1 MPKKTVQWDSQENK
15 PKKSRY
21 TRRKMALADS
31 QPAGVAIT
39 NAFGYNVRSEVTS
52 ALMGTNAY
60 GYVFDPI
67 GNRIVAT
74 NNAEVT
80 SYAANELNQYTN
92 ILCASAPQRE
102 PSHDDDGNMLTN
114 GVWSYVW
121 DGENR
126 LRSVS
131 SNNVLLATHTYD
143 HQSRRVGKV
152 SHEDAKTRSY
162 VYDGWN
168 LIQELTHTQAHILTN
183 FYVWGLDL
191 SGSLQGA
198 GGVGGLLAVV
208 KNSATYIPAWD
219 ANGNIME
226 YVADDGTIAAH
237 REYDPFGGTV
247 VATGDAIAFTHWFST
262 KPWCAVTGLSE
273 YQFRMYSPEVGRW
286 LSRDPI
292 GEKGGVA
299 LYVLCFNRALLSADA
314 LGLKSDEMPGLLD
327 LFDIGMSPMAKITH
341 IDLRVYRGLSFYK
354 WEEKECKCYF
364 RDAYQVRKIQKVKK
378 WKEVWAVVKTPG
390 ELIQGMSE
398 DAALEALV
406 GELSSTLG
414 TLIGVSLIGNNFVNY
429 DLTQKPDNAHELF
442 RIDEK
447 EYEDSYTIGSW
458 VDNTGEPTT
467 TFSLTPEGCLD
478 PELIAYDSYREID
491 HLFSWDV
498 ESGDYN
504 YMNGLLMNLE
514 NQYLNNNWGGYP

>member
-1 MPKKTVQWDSQENK
+1 
-15 PKKSRY
+15 
-21 TRRKMALADS
+21 MALADS

-39 NAFGYNVRSEVTS
+39 NAFGYNARSEVTS
-52 ALMGTNAY
+52 ANMGTNTY

-67 GNRIVAT
+67 GNRIVST

-80 SYAANELNQYTN
+80 SYAANELNQYTS
-92 ILCASAPQRE
+92 ILSASAPLRE

-126 LRSVS
+126 LIGIS
-131 SNNVLLATHTYD
+131 SNDLLLATHAYD
-143 HQSRRVGKV
+143 HQSRRIQKV
-152 SHEDAKTRSY
+152 AGGTTRSFL
-162 VYDGWN
+162 YDGWN
-168 LIQELTHTQAHILTN
+168 LIQEFQSSTIPPFHSSTN

-327 LFDIGMSPMAKITH
+327 LFDFGMTPRREITH
-341 IDLRVYRGLSFYK
+341 IDVRVYKGLHFYE
-354 WEEKECKCYF
+354 WKECMCHFK
-364 RDAYQVRKIQKVKK
+364 DAYQVRKIQKVKM
-378 WKEVWAVVKTPG
+378 WVDVWGVVKTPG
-390 ELIQGMSE
+390 EIIQGMAE
-398 DAALEALV
+398 DALLEALV
-406 GELSSTLG
+406 GAELASSLG
-414 TLIGVSLIGNNFVNY
+414 ALIGVSLIGNNFVNY
-429 DLTQKPDNAHELF
+429 DLTQKPDNAHVVYRTPE
-442 RIDEK
+442 E
-447 EYEDSYTIGSW
+447 EHEDSYTIGSW
-458 VDNTGEPTT
+458 VDYNGEGTS
-467 TFSLTPEGCLD
+467 TFSPTLEGCLND
-478 PELIAYDSYREID
+478 PRIKYKSFEEID
-491 HLFSWDV
+491 HLLSWDV